1 MKKEFEAKLN
11 DMRNNYESI
20 IQQNDKNALI
30 HYEGELNVL
39 REQKQRLYEE
49 NRMLN
54 NQFNLQQV
62 K

>member
-1 MKKEFEAKLN
+1 MKKEFEDKLN
-11 DMRNNYESI
+11 EMRNNYESI

-54 NQFNLQQV
+54 N
-62 K
+62 